1 MARKYDKMVA
11 GGRVVT
17 PQGILEAD
25 VAIRGEKIAAISPGL
40 AASSPGVEVI
50 PANGCFVLPGAIDAH
65 VHLQLPVG
73 GIVTSDDFRSGT
85 RAAARGGVTTII
97 DFATPGRRPDG
108 SYESLREAV
117 DHRMAQAEG
126 QCLIDYAFH
135 VCITHWDTHRCEVP
149 DLIDRGFPTFKEF
162 MIYARHGWQ
171 SGDRELFSTLE
182 AMREQG
188 GLLLVHA
195 ESSGVL
201 DELIERY
208 RKPALMKRLG
218 ARLHPLSR
226 PNFIEAEA
234 VQRAI
239 TWSEATG
246 GPLYIVHMST
256 GEAADLMRQA
266 RQRGAPVLGETCP
279 QYLVLTDAV
288 FSREEGHLFATCP
301 QIKKSKDSERLW
313 QGLRDGE
320 IAVAA
325 TDTCTFT
332 RKQKARWRGDFTKI
346 PMGLPGV
353 ETLFP
358 LLYTQGVLKGRLKL
372 ERLAEVVAANPAKIM
387 GLYPRKGVIRR
398 GSDADL
404 IVVHP
409 KKRLAID
416 PDAMETNADW
426 SPYEGWRLAGFPRTV
441 LSRGEVIVDDYR
453 VMGRE
458 GRGQWLPRK
467 KPIVRKIS

>member
-1 MARKYDKMVA
+1 MARRYDKVIS

-17 PQGILEAD
+17 PREIVEAD
-25 VAIRGEKIAAISPGL
+25 VAIRGEKIAAIGPGL
-40 AASSPGVEVI
+40 AAASPGAEVI
-50 PANGCFVLPGAIDAH
+50 PADGCYVLPGAIDAH

-73 GIVTSDDFRSGT
+73 GIVTSDDFRSGA

-97 DFATPGRRPDG
+97 DFATPGRRLDG

-117 DHRMAQAEG
+117 DHRMRASG
-126 QCLIDYAFH
+126 
-135 VCITHWDTHRCEVP
+135 RPVP
-149 DLIDRGFPTFKEF
+149 DRLCLPRLHHALGHASTRSTGNDR
-162 MIYARHGWQ
+162 ARLSHFQGVHDLRQ
-171 SGDRELFSTLE
+171 ARLAERRPRTVATLE

-208 RKPALMKRLG
+208 HKPALMRRLG

-239 TWSEATG
+239 AWSEAAG

-266 RQRGAPVLGETCP
+266 RQRGALVLGETCP
-279 QYLVLTDAV
+279 HYLVLTDAV
-288 FSREEGHLFATCP
+288 FSREDGHLFATCP
-301 QIKKSKDSERLW
+301 QIKKRKDGERLW

-358 LLYTQGVLKGRLKL
+358 LLYTQGVRQGRLTL
-372 ERLAEVVAANPAKIM
+372 ERLVEVIAANPAKIM
-387 GLYPRKGVIRR
+387 GLYPRKGVIGK

-404 IVVHP
+404 TIVHP
-409 KKRLAID
+409 KKRFSID
-416 PDAMETNADW
+416 PAKMETNADW

-453 VMGRE
+453 VMKRE

-467 KPIVRKIS
+467 NPMVRKIF